1 MKNVTFEE
9 KYNTVIKAL
18 YEAKM
23 ITPSGSVTKLYIVK
37 QNGLIE
43 LIPQEI
49 IQILQKLKD
58 EEGILEEF
66 DIPSKMKGLALPQS
80 EILYPKVY
88 FEVIFTDKFEEWY
101 TAFLIRENSEIE
113 YLETYFFYDVMRVL
127 SHIKEKLQVNNKSKV
142 TVDFIKNFGEVEAYD
157 QWQIDDLCSSYYKI
171 LTYLKS
177 IGVLKDFATNS
188 SNVLYSEVNVD
199 VPRFFT
205 VMERA
210 EARDMLFRGNKP
222 EQPTRDDKKSDS
234 SPDYVYEITYTPNRE
249 VCLNGSLVLSKP
261 NFNGENDLVM
271 HYLVEHTNEIVT
283 KVDLEEA
290 IKSKITKSFHKI
302 IENLGFK
309 GDLKKIFF
317 EVSEDAVVFRNPITQ
332 EVLNAMGIIK
342 PKL

>member
-1 MKNVTFEE
+1 MKNTTFEE
-9 KYNTVIKAL
+9 KFNLVIKAL

-23 ITPSGSVTKLYIVK
+23 ITPSGSVTKLYIVE

-49 IQILQKLKD
+49 IQILQKLKN
-58 EEGILEEF
+58 EEKVIEEF
-66 DIPSKMKGLALPQS
+66 DVPSKMKGLALPQA
-80 EILYPKVY
+80 EMLYPKSY

-113 YLETYFFYDVMRVL
+113 YLETYFFYDVLRVL
-127 SHIKEKLQVNNKSKV
+127 SQIKEKLQVGNKSKI

-177 IGVLKDFATNS
+177 IRVLKDFVTNP

-205 VMERA
+205 VMGRA
-210 EARDMLFRGNKP
+210 ETRDRQFRGNRP
-222 EQPTRDDKKSDS
+222 EQSVQDTKKSDP
-234 SPDYVYEITYTPNRE
+234 SPDYAYEITYTPNRE

-261 NFNGENDLVM
+261 NFDSENDLVM
-271 HYLVEHTNEIVT
+271 HYLAEHTNEKVT
-283 KVDLEEA
+283 KADLEEA

-302 IENLGFK
+302 VENLGFK
-309 GDLKKIFF
+309 SDLKKIFF
-317 EVSEDAVVFRNPITQ
+317 EVSEDAIIFRNPITQ